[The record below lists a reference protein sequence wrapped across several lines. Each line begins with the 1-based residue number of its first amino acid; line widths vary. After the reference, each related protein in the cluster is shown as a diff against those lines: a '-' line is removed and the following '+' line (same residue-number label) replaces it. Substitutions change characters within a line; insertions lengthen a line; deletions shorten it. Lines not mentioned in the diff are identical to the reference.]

1 MATIYRK
8 TEKGQ
13 TEIETRRFRLLPRMR
28 TALILVDGHRNST
41 ELAKLIPGDPVST
54 LQSLL
59 DDAFIEVVAIVE
71 QRAMPRA
78 IAAQEPAG
86 RPATGG
92 HVPGFEQ
99 RKRDAIRA
107 LNDQLGPE
115 AEALAIR
122 MEKCQDWA
130 HLQPI
135 LQSAQSVL
143 RNARGAAAAADFGNR
158 FIDLPLG

>member
-28 TALILVDGHRNST
+28 TALILVDGHRNNVD
-41 ELAKLIPGDPVST
+41 LAKLIPGDPVIT

-59 DDAFIEVVAIVE
+59 DDGFIEVMATVE
-71 QRAMPRA
+71 LRAVPRA
-78 IAAQEPAG
+78 VTAQEPAD
-86 RPATGG
+86 RSTTG
-92 HVPGFEQ
+92 HASGFEQ
-99 RKRDAIRA
+99 RRRDAIRV

-130 HLQPI
+130 HLLPV